1 MLLVSAAIALLAVVT
16 AAVVLVVRRRR
27 SARLPALMARMPR
40 APAGV
45 SHLAARVSDL
55 SDLDMH
61 LHAGV
66 AQRRRLGALLG
77 PSIGASR

>member
-1 MLLVSAAIALLAVVT
+1 MLLVSAAIGLLAVVA
-16 AAVVLVVRRRR
+16 AAVLVLARRRR
-27 SARLPALMARMPR
+27 AARAPSLSVRMPR
-40 APAGV
+40 ASAGV

-61 LHAGV
+61 LHAGI

>member
-1 MLLVSAAIALLAVVT
+1 MLLVSAAIGLVAVVT
-16 AAVVLVVRRRR
+16 VSALLLRRRR
-27 SARLPALMARMPR
+27 SARGSSLAVRMPS

>member
-1 MLLVSAAIALLAVVT
+1 MLLVSAALALLAAVT
-16 AAVVLVVRRRR
+16 ASVLLVRRRR
-27 SARLPALMARMPR
+27 SARGPALSVRMPR
-40 APAGV
+40 ASAGV

-61 LHAGV
+61 LHAGI

-77 PSIGASR
+77 SSSGASR

>member
-1 MLLVSAAIALLAVVT
+1 MLLVSAAIALLALVT
-16 AAVVLVVRRRR
+16 TALLVMRRRR
-27 SARLPALMARMPR
+27 AARGPALSVRMPR

-77 PSIGASR
+77 SSSGASR

>member
-1 MLLVSAAIALLAVVT
+1 MLLVSAAIGLLAVVT
-16 AAVVLVVRRRR
+16 VAALLLVRRRR
-27 SARLPALMARMPR
+27 SARMPSLSVRMPG
-40 APAGV
+40 ASAGV

>member
-1 MLLVSAAIALLAVVT
+1 MLLVSAAIGLLAVVT
-16 AAVVLVVRRRR
+16 VAALLLVRRRR
-27 SARLPALMARMPR
+27 SARTPSLSVRMP
-40 APAGV
+40 AASAGV

-61 LHAGV
+61 LHTGV

>member
-1 MLLVSAAIALLAVVT
+1 MLLVSAALALLAAVT
-16 AAVVLVVRRRR
+16 VSVLLVRRRR
-27 SARLPALMARMPR
+27 SAARGPSLSVRMPR

-77 PSIGASR
+77 SSSGASR